1 MYSTILHTDGAVKR
15 TVYKCGY
22 DCMDTRHYK
31 KLPMNVTKFKDGG
44 WAGKLKYS
52 TPKNKS
58 AGIAERVRYAAT
70 FIGLAIVLKG

>member
-44 WAGKLKYS
+44 WQIK
-52 TPKNKS
+52 
-58 AGIAERVRYAAT
+58 VFYA
-70 FIGLAIVLKG
+70 